1 MQEQTSAPGLGQN
14 VFTITYWGV
23 TGTLTT
29 PLRAEE
35 VTGKLIAALQ
45 YLIERDRLADLRPGP
60 DLEANIRRRI
70 EEELPFHLRSS
81 YGGNTT
87 CVEVQTPDALLI
99 LDCGSG
105 FRELGVALA
114 ARWSQRSQAEP
125 GKEKGA
131 ERTAHVLV
139 THPHI
144 DHIYATPYF
153 PPYYDPNNHFTIY
166 GSPDTLHSIGVL
178 FDPQSEMSRR
188 YFPPTY
194 DQMMAL
200 KEFRPIPPGSS
211 FDIGST
217 HIRTHALTH
226 PGGCLAYRLENAGRV
241 FVFATDHE
249 QVEAPDRGLAE
260 FARGADLFYTE
271 GQYTCGEYEGH
282 DKIGC
287 SPALPR
293 QGWGHSSLEAC
304 VCTAVAAGVRELH
317 LGHRDPARSDE
328 GIANLEI
335 FLHERLREE
344 LRRAGRADDSCRARI
359 VPEGLTVR
367 C

>member
-1 MQEQTSAPGLGQN
+1 MHEQTSASSLNPN
-14 VFTITYWGV
+14 VFTITYWGA

-29 PLRAEE
+29 PLRAAE
-35 VTGKLIAALQ
+35 VTDKLVGALQ
-45 YLIERDRLADLRPGP
+45 CLIERNRLADLRPGP
-60 DLEANIRRRI
+60 DLEVNLRRRI

-87 CVEVQTPDALLI
+87 CIEVQTPDALLI

-105 FRELGVALA
+105 FRELGIALA
-114 ARWSQRSQAEP
+114 ARWQSQRSQAEL
-125 GKEKGA
+125 GNEKGG
-131 ERTAHVLV
+131 TAHVLV
-139 THPHI
+139 SHAHI

-153 PPYYDPNNHFTIY
+153 IPYYDPNNHFTIY
-166 GSPDTLHSIGVL
+166 GSPETLHNLGVL

-188 YFPPTY
+188 YFPPTFE
-194 DQMMAL
+194 QMKAL
-200 KEFRPIPPGSS
+200 KEFRPIPPGSA
-211 FDIGST
+211 FEIGST

-249 QVEAPDRGLAE
+249 QVEPPDRGLVE

-271 GQYTCGEYEGH
+271 GQYTHGEYEGRE
-282 DKIGC
+282 KIGI

-293 QGWGHSSLEAC
+293 QGWGHSSIEAC
-304 VCTAVAAGVRELH
+304 VSTAVAAGVRELH

-328 GIANLEI
+328 DIAHLEV
-335 FLHERLREE
+335 FLHQRLREE
-344 LRRAGRADDSCRARI
+344 LLRAGRAEDSCRARI
-359 VPEGLTVR
+359 VHEGLVVR

>member
-1 MQEQTSAPGLGQN
+1 MHEPTSAPELGQN

-29 PLRAEE
+29 PLRAQE
-35 VTGKLIAALQ
+35 VTGKLVAALKC
-45 YLIERDRLADLRPGP
+45 LIERGCLADLRPGP

-70 EEELPFHLRSS
+70 EQELPFHLRSS

-105 FRELGVALA
+105 FRELGNELA
-114 ARWSQRSQAEP
+114 ARWQSKPA
-125 GKEKGA
+125 GA
-131 ERTAHVLV
+131 QRTAHVLV

-144 DHIYATPYF
+144 DHVYATPYF
-153 PPYYDPNNHFTIY
+153 LPYFDSDNHFTIY
-166 GSPDTLHSIGVL
+166 GSPETLHYLGVL

-194 DQMMAL
+194 EQMMAL
-200 KEFRPIPPGSS
+200 KNLRPIPPGSA
-211 FDIGST
+211 FEIGAT
-217 HIRTHALTH
+217 RIRTYALAH

-249 QVEAPDRGLAE
+249 QAEAPDGGLAE
-260 FARGADLFYTE
+260 FARGADFFYTE
-271 GQYTCGEYEGH
+271 GQYTRSEYEGL
-282 DKIGC
+282 DKIGS

-293 QGWGHSSLEAC
+293 RGWGHSSIEAC
-304 VCTAVAAGVRELH
+304 VCTAIAAGVRELH

-328 GIANLEI
+328 DIAHLEV
-335 FLHERLREE
+335 FLHQCLRDE
-344 LRRAGRADDSCRARI
+344 LQRAGRAEDSCRARI
-359 VPEGLTVR
+359 VHEGLTV
-367 C
+367 CC

>member
-1 MQEQTSAPGLGQN
+1 MHEQN

-23 TGTLTT
+23 TGTLTA
-29 PLRAEE
+29 PLRPAE
-35 VTGKLIAALQ
+35 TTDKLVAALQ
-45 YLIERDRLADLRPGP
+45 WLIERHRLADLRPGP
-60 DLEANIRRRI
+60 DLEANIRRRL
-70 EEELPFHLRSS
+70 EGELPFHLRSS

-105 FRELGVALA
+105 FRELGVSLA
-114 ARWSQRSQAEP
+114 ARWQSKPP
-125 GKEKGA
+125 GP

-144 DHIYATPYF
+144 DHIYGTPYF
-153 PPYYDPNNHFTIY
+153 FPFYDPANRFTIY
-166 GSPDTLHSIGVL
+166 GSPQTLHRLGVL
-178 FDPQSEMSRR
+178 FDPRSEMSCC

-194 DQMMAL
+194 DQMKAL
-200 KEFRPIPPGSS
+200 EDFRTIPPGSA
-211 FDIGST
+211 FDIAST

-249 QVEAPDRGLAE
+249 QVEVPDRGLVE

-271 GQYTCGEYEGH
+271 GQYTRGEYEGR
-282 DKIGC
+282 DKVGG
-287 SPALPR
+287 SPALAR
-293 QGWGHSSLEAC
+293 GGWGHSPIESC
-304 VCTAVAAGVRELH
+304 VATAVAAEVRELH
-317 LGHRDPARSDE
+317 LGHRDPARGDE
-328 GIANLEI
+328 DIARLEV
-335 FLHERLREE
+335 FLRDRLREE
-344 LRRAGRADDSCRARI
+344 LRRAGRAEDSCRARI

>member
-1 MQEQTSAPGLGQN
+1 MHEQSSDSQSIPN

-29 PLRAEE
+29 PLRAME
-35 VTGKLIAALQ
+35 VTDKLIGALH
-45 YLIERDRLADLRPGP
+45 YLIERDRLADLRSGP
-60 DLEANIRRRI
+60 DLEANLRRRI

-114 ARWSQRSQAEP
+114 VRWQAP
-125 GKEKGA
+125 NA

-139 THPHI
+139 THAHI

-153 PPYYDPNNHFTIY
+153 LPYYDPENHFTIY
-166 GSPDTLHSIGVL
+166 GSPQTLHNLSVL

-188 YFPPTY
+188 YFPPTFE
-194 DQMMAL
+194 QMKAL
-200 KEFRPIPPGSS
+200 KEFRPILPGSA
-211 FDIGST
+211 FPIGST
-217 HIRTHALTH
+217 QIRTHPLTH

-249 QVEAPDRGLAE
+249 QVEMPDHGLAE

-271 GQYTCGEYEGH
+271 GQYTRGEYEGR
-282 DKIGC
+282 DPIGN

-293 QGWGHSSLEAC
+293 QGWGHSTIEAC
-304 VCTAVAAGVRELH
+304 VATAVAAGVRELH

-328 GIANLEI
+328 DIARLEVS
-335 FLHERLREE
+335 LRQLLREE
-344 LRRAGRADDSCRARI
+344 LRRAGRAEDSCRARI
-359 VPEGLTVR
+359 VHEGLVVR

>member
-1 MQEQTSAPGLGQN
+1 MPQAIADTAPQVRAN

-29 PLRAEE
+29 PLRPAEMTE
-35 VTGKLIAALQ
+35 KLVGALCF
-45 YLIERDRLADLRPGP
+45 LIEQDRLADLRPGP

-70 EEELPFHLRSS
+70 ESEVPFHLRSG

-105 FRELGVALA
+105 FRELGIALA
-114 ARWSQRSQAEP
+114 ARWQSKP
-125 GKEKGA
+125 VGP

-139 THPHI
+139 THSHI
-144 DHIYATPYF
+144 DHICAMSYF
-153 PPYYDPNNHFTIY
+153 LPYYDPDNSFTLY
-166 GSPDTLHSIGVL
+166 GSPDTLHNLGIL
-178 FDPQSEMSRR
+178 FDRHSEISRR
-188 YFPPTY
+188 YFPLTFE
-194 DQMMAL
+194 QMKAI
-200 KEFRPIPPGSS
+200 KAFWPIPPGGA
-211 FDIGST
+211 FAIGAT
-217 HIRTHALTH
+217 HIRTYALTH
-226 PGGCLAYRLENAGRV
+226 PGGCLAYRLESAGRT

-249 QVEAPDRGLAE
+249 QVETPDRGLVE

-271 GQYTCGEYEGH
+271 GQYTCAEYEGR
-282 DKIGC
+282 DAIGG

-293 QGWGHSSLEAC
+293 QGWGHSTIEAC
-304 VCTAVAAGVRELH
+304 VSTAVAAGVRELH

-328 GIANLEI
+328 EIARLQVY
-335 FLHERLREE
+335 LRQLLREE
-344 LRRAGRADDSCRARI
+344 LRRMGRAEDSCQARI
-359 VPEGLTVR
+359 VHEGLVVH